1 MNKEDMK
8 SNNILTMLVI
18 GILSISLSNFTQAQA
33 VIGPDLQNT
42 LNTATESVEVIIT
55 FWGNDAPD
63 AGELSILNDVGI
75 SVGYSF
81 QSLPMA
87 GAIVT
92 PAQITDL
99 ASRQEIRSIYLNKEL
114 SYFNDDARAITGVDK
129 VQSNAEFTSQNGG
142 FPISGKG
149 IGVVVNDSGVDGTHP
164 DLEYGTALVQNV
176 LGSTNL
182 HAYSDLAPV
191 TYVEDVPNT
200 DTNSGHGTHVAGT
213 VGGRGVA
220 SNGKHQGVA
229 PGADLIGYGSG
240 GALFVLDGI
249 GGFDY
254 AITHQFEYGI
264 RVITN
269 SWGSSG
275 NFDPNHPIN
284 LASKV
289 AYDRNIVTLFAA
301 GNEGPGEDTHN
312 PYAKAPWV
320 ISVGAGTKS
329 GELADFSSRG
339 TKGRSGTFELD
350 GETFTFVD
358 EPSLVAPGV
367 DIISARTVAPIP
379 LLGADA
385 DAELIEPSNL
395 AFYTTSSGTSMAT
408 PHVAGIVAL
417 LLEADPTLNPDEVKS
432 ILQSTATNMQSRES
446 WEVGT
451 GYVNAFA
458 AVQKTYDRN
467 TEFGSTINANRE
479 FNGEAQFDTQTNPFT
494 VNYDPSGV
502 TNETHNFSLT
512 GNESVL
518 SVRAS
523 LEGIAG
529 ETGNPVNL
537 IVIDPNGVE
546 YSSGIPVLF
555 TLTYL
560 REVQVT
566 NPIAGE
572 WGVEIRGLR
581 GDEANPTNGI
591 GIAETVSGT
600 IKTQTAIGYTGLND
614 INGHPA
620 ETAIKLAIS
629 ERLADSFND
638 KKYKPNR
645 NLKRIELAEYLVMG
659 QEIRQSLPLNGNT
672 FSDVDGAFETLI
684 AQSVVAQ
691 GAPLKDAAQFD
702 DGVMLA
708 GSASSFNPNGNVT
721 RAELAYSLV
730 QSLGLQWA
738 AEEIGEEDVTV
749 VYNDERIAVEDSDE
763 IPSAFKPYVQIAID
777 LNILNV
783 TFSLE
788 QGPYDLEP
796 VVKAEFNPGENVSR
810 ADFAVAATRSSTA
823 SFESTETQ
831 AKSLA
836 QDEEILT
843 EQVAEFK
850 LDQNY
855 PNPFNPS
862 TTISYSVA
870 ENADVTLNVFNM
882 LGQKVATLVNS
893 RQGEG
898 SYTVTWDASNVASGI
913 YIYRL
918 QAGNKVFTRRMN
930 LIK

>member
-1 MNKEDMK
+1 M
-8 SNNILTMLVI
+8 
-18 GILSISLSNFTQAQA
+18 
-33 VIGPDLQNT
+33 
-42 LNTATESVEVIIT
+42 
-55 FWGNDAPD
+55 
-63 AGELSILNDVGI
+63 
-75 SVGYSF
+75 
-81 QSLPMA
+81 
-87 GAIVT
+87 
-92 PAQITDL
+92 
-99 ASRQEIRSIYLNKEL
+99 
-114 SYFNDDARAITGVDK
+114 
-129 VQSNAEFTSQNGG
+129 
-142 FPISGKG
+142 
-149 IGVVVNDSGVDGTHP
+149 
-164 DLEYGTALVQNV
+164 
-176 LGSTNL
+176 
-182 HAYSDLAPV
+182 
-191 TYVEDVPNT
+191 
-200 DTNSGHGTHVAGT
+200 
-213 VGGRGVA
+213 
-220 SNGKHQGVA
+220 
-229 PGADLIGYGSG
+229 
-240 GALFVLDGI
+240 
-249 GGFDY
+249 
-254 AITHQFEYGI
+254 
-264 RVITN
+264 
-269 SWGSSG
+269 
-275 NFDPNHPIN
+275 
-284 LASKV
+284 
-289 AYDRNIVTLFAA
+289 
-301 GNEGPGEDTHN
+301 
-312 PYAKAPWV
+312 
-320 ISVGAGTKS
+320 
-329 GELADFSSRG
+329 
-339 TKGRSGTFELD
+339 
-350 GETFTFVD
+350 
-358 EPSLVAPGV
+358 
-367 DIISARTVAPIP
+367 
-379 LLGADA
+379 
-385 DAELIEPSNL
+385 
-395 AFYTTSSGTSMAT
+395 
-408 PHVAGIVAL
+408 
-417 LLEADPTLNPDEVKS
+417 
-432 ILQSTATNMQSRES
+432 
-446 WEVGT
+446 
-451 GYVNAFA
+451 
-458 AVQKTYDRN
+458 
-467 TEFGSTINANRE
+467 
-479 FNGEAQFDTQTNPFT
+479 
-494 VNYDPSGV
+494 NYDPSGV
-502 TNETHNFSLT
+502 TNETHNFNLT

-523 LEGIAG
+523 LEGVAG
-529 ETGNPVNL
+529 QTGNPVNL

-572 WGVEIRGLR
+572 WAVEIRGLR

-600 IKTQTAIGYTGLND
+600 IKTQTASGYTGLND

-629 ERLADSFND
+629 ERLVDSFND
-638 KKYKPNR
+638 KRYKPNR

-691 GAPLKDAAQFD
+691 GAPLKDTAQFD
-702 DGVMLA
+702 DGVMIT
-708 GSASSFNPNGNVT
+708 GSASSFNPNGNVN

-749 VYNDERIAVEDSDE
+749 VYNGERIAVEDSDE
-763 IPSAFKPYVQIAID
+763 IPSAFKAYVQIAID

-831 AKSLA
+831 SKALP
-836 QDEEILT
+836 QDEEMLT
-843 EQVAEFK
+843 EQVTEFK

-882 LGQKVATLVNS
+882 LGKKVATLVNS
-893 RQGEG
+893 TQSEG

-918 QAGNKVFTRRMN
+918 QAGNKVFTRKMN